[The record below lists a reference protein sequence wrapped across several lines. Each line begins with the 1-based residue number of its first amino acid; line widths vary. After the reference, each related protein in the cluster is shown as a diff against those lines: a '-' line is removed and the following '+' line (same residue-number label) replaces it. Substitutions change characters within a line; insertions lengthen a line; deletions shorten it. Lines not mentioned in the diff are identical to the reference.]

1 MAKTVGKKKVAKKK
15 PAKSVGSQIAVVE
28 DKPKAEGGH
37 GSKSQAIRD
46 WIASNPKGSGVK
58 CVAALGVSL
67 PLFYNVKKRLD
78 GGGKSKPDADERE
91 NGTNTNSDGVELL
104 TAATELIKLAG
115 GTANAIKYL
124 QVLEKFRN
132 GLHQQ
137 GIPF

>member
-28 DKPKAEGGH
+28 DKPQAEGGH

-46 WIASNPKGSGVK
+46 WIASNPNGSGAK

-67 PLFYNVKKRLD
+67 PLFYNVKRGKV
-78 GGGKSKPDADERE
+78 GGTKSKPDADELG
-91 NGTNTNSDGVELL
+91 NGSNTNGKGDGVELL
-104 TAATELIKLAG
+104 TAAADLVELAG
-115 GTANAIKYL
+115 GTAKAIKYL

-132 GLHQQ
+132 
-137 GIPF
+137 